1 VPDFVLIV
9 LLFAAYFVVMRWVF
23 PRLGVGT

>member
-23 PRLGVGT
+23 PRLGIGT